1 MNELLFDLE
10 AHREAGGSVAGVA
23 TGTVT
28 DNQDPE
34 QLGRVKLKLPWRAD
48 DFESDWARVV
58 TPMAGNGRGLYLL
71 PEVGD
76 EVLVAFDRNDIRY
89 PYVLG
94 ALWSRTDAPPDGA
107 ATSENDIRM
116 LRTRKGHVLK
126 FDDAKAKGA
135 ITIELDDGKKIEI
148 DDDGIRL
155 SDGMSKVTMDAKA
168 GSVTIEAAQ
177 SLNLKAPKIT
187 VEASAT
193 LELKGGGA
201 LSASAGIVR
210 IN

>member
-48 DFESDWARVV
+48 DFESDWARVL
-58 TPMAGNGRGLYLL
+58 TPMAGNDRGLYLL

-76 EVLVAFDRNDIRY
+76 EVLIAFDRNDIRY

-94 ALWSRTDAPPDGA
+94 ALWSRTDPPPDGA
-107 ATSENDIRM
+107 PTSGNDIRM

-126 FDDAKAKGA
+126 FDDAEAKGT

-177 SLNLKAPKIT
+177 SMSIKAPQIAI
-187 VEASAT
+187 EASAT
-193 LELKGGGA
+193 LELKGGGS